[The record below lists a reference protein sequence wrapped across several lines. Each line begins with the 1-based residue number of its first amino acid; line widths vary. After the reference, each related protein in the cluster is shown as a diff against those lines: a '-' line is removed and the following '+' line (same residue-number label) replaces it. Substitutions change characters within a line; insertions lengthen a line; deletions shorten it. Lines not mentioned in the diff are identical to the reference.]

1 MIKTRVSKLL
11 GIEYPILKGG
21 MVWVSNSRLT
31 AAVSNAGGLGVMGIG
46 AMDLDTFDKEL
57 RALKGMTD
65 RPFGVSC
72 PLIRP
77 DYEFMLNAALE
88 RGVNIVVT
96 SAGNPAKVNKM
107 LLDAGVIAIHVV
119 ANVKMAKKVEDLGYH
134 MLVAEGFEAGG
145 HNGRDELTT
154 FTLVPQVVDAV
165 RIPVIAAGGIADARG
180 MVAAFALG
188 AEGIQMGTRFVATKE
203 SPVHE
208 NFKMAI
214 VNAGDTDTTIT
225 GRAFKDPTRVIKND
239 FTEKIIDAERK
250 GVDPVKILEMIGSDR
265 TYIGSVK
272 GDLDNGSLMSGQV
285 AGMIKELK
293 SVEEVIKDI
302 ISGLGPVVNR
312 LSGTLVSRP
321 DGGTD

>member
-1 MIKTRVSKLL
+1 MIKTRVSELL

-57 RALKGMTD
+57 RVLKGMTD

-77 DYEFMLNAALE
+77 DYEVMLNAALE

-154 FTLVPQVVDAV
+154 LTLVPQVVDAV

-214 VNAGDTDTTIT
+214 INAGDTDTTIT
-225 GRAFKDPTRVIKND
+225 GRAFNDPTRVIKND

-272 GDLDNGSLMSGQV
+272 GDMDNGSLMSGQV

-302 ISGLGPVVNR
+302 ISGLAPVVNR
-312 LSGTLVSRP
+312 ISGTLVSRP

>member
-77 DYEFMLNAALE
+77 DYEVMLNAALE

>member
-1 MIKTRVSKLL
+1 MIKTRVSDLL

-46 AMDLDTFDKEL
+46 AMDMDTFAKEL
-57 RALKGMTD
+57 EALKGMTD
-65 RPFGVSC
+65 KPFGVSC

-77 DYEFMLNAALE
+77 DYETMLGAAIE
-88 RGVNIVVT
+88 SGVNVIVT
-96 SAGNPAKVNKM
+96 SAGNPAKVNRM
-107 LLDAGVIAIHVV
+107 LLDAGVTAIHVV
-119 ANVKMAKKVEDLGYH
+119 ANVRMAKKVEDLGYH
-134 MLVAEGFEAGG
+134 MVVAEGFEAGG

-165 RIPVIAAGGIADARG
+165 SIPVIAAGGIADARG

-188 AEGIQMGTRFVATKE
+188 AEGIQMGTRFVATRE
-203 SPVHE
+203 SPVHD

-214 VNAGDTDTTIT
+214 VNARDTDTTIT
-225 GRAFKDPTRVIKND
+225 GRAFSDPTRVIKNA

-250 GVDPVKILEMIGSDR
+250 GVDPAKILEMIGSDR

-272 GDLDNGSLMSGQV
+272 GDLQNGSLMSGQV

-293 SVEEVIKDI
+293 SVQEVMEDI
-302 ISGLGPVVNR
+302 ILGLGPVIGR
-312 LSGTLVSRP
+312 LSDTFKTLP
-321 DGGTD
+321 G

>member
-1 MIKTRVSKLL
+1 MIKTRVSELL

-77 DYEFMLNAALE
+77 DYEVMLNAALE

-214 VNAGDTDTTIT
+214 INAGDTDTTIT
-225 GRAFKDPTRVIKND
+225 GRAFNDPTRVIKND

-272 GDLDNGSLMSGQV
+272 GDMDNGSLMSGQV

-302 ISGLGPVVNR
+302 ISGLAPVVNR
-312 LSGTLVSRP
+312 ISGTLVSRP

>member
-1 MIKTRVSKLL
+1 MIKTRVSELL

-77 DYEFMLNAALE
+77 DYEVMLNAALE

-214 VNAGDTDTTIT
+214 INAGDTDTTIT
-225 GRAFKDPTRVIKND
+225 GRAFNDPTRVIKNG

-272 GDLDNGSLMSGQV
+272 GDMDNGSLMSGQV

-302 ISGLGPVVNR
+302 ISGLAPVVNR
-312 LSGTLVSRP
+312 ISGTLVSRP